1 MYCIIM
7 SMNEMTNNKDEEA
20 DEELLSQ
27 LKLFN
32 EINKERSSFRHRF
45 CRVWK
50 SLKLRSAL
58 GHFGLMISLS
68 IYCVV
73 GGVVSTISNWQ
84 HGVPFSWLWLLLF
97 YLLCIFDAIHFP
109 CTDVYIF
116 VVMFF
121 FLLLFQ
127 FLYLILIS
135 FFFRLVC
142 NCQSNMPKCQ
152 Y

>member
-1 MYCIIM
+1 MHCM
-7 SMNEMTNNKDEEA
+7 SMDEMASNKDEEA

-58 GHFGLMISLS
+58 GHAGLMISLS

-73 GGVVSTISNWQ
+73 GGVVSMSNWLYCRAWRAI
-84 HGVPFSWLWLLLF
+84 FSDYDYYYFMILCCCVF
-97 YLLCIFDAIHFP
+97 YPHIPYYHCHSSIYVNIICGSVLLCFIS
-109 CTDVYIF
+109 IF
-116 VVMFF
+116 VG
-121 FLLLFQ
+121 
-127 FLYLILIS
+127 
-135 FFFRLVC
+135 VC
-142 NCQSNMPKCQ
+142 CRKNMPKCQ